1 MKTLGFTLIG
11 GLFALI
17 LGALPLAT
25 NGAPAEGDWVSLKP
39 RVSVVPT
46 NWTFDLAFL
55 NQTKVFDLPT
65 VATPTDELL
74 RATKVPWDCPPGLTG
89 ICIRS
94 LPLGA
99 FKSTPG
105 PQAAPRGC

>member
-25 NGAPAEGDWVSLKP
+25 NGAPAEGDSVSLKP
-39 RVSVVPT
+39 RVSVVPP

-74 RATKVPWDCPPGLTG
+74 RARKCHGTARPV
-89 ICIRS
+89 
-94 LPLGA
+94 
-99 FKSTPG
+99 
-105 PQAAPRGC
+105 